1 MSRRGERTLVPTGR
15 GGAYVRCRPLMPYA
29 VGALALAALSVSS
42 IGCIFRFT
50 TGVPCPGCGMTR
62 AYAALLRGEVAAAF
76 AYHPL
81 FWTVPVAACLAWV
94 QGELSGR
101 IAVAAA
107 EDSPMPHRLRSAH
120 RLCLAALALLACAL
134 VVLWLVRLAD
144 PCDAGLLCSGTLPAG
159 VEADIIHL
167 SPPRWLLAGHWGQA
181 LFSRGKMAPAH
192 SPAVSTSHWE
202 GPAKMKENRITALT
216 NWVYNR
222 CTKLSEDTF
231 VEEHALE
238 GECGHDRR

>member
-1 MSRRGERTLVPTGR
+1 
-15 GGAYVRCRPLMPYA
+15 MPYA

-62 AYAALLRGEVAAAF
+62 AYTALLCGEAAAAL

-101 IAVAAA
+101 MAAA
-107 EDSPMPHRLRSAH
+107 AAAGRPVPPRLRVAH
-120 RLCLAALALLACAL
+120 RLCLAALALLLLAF

-144 PCDAGLLCSGTLPAG
+144 PRDAGLLFSGTPPAG

-167 SPPRWLLAGHWGQA
+167 SPPRWLLAGH
-181 LFSRGKMAPAH
+181 
-192 SPAVSTSHWE
+192 
-202 GPAKMKENRITALT
+202 
-216 NWVYNR
+216 
-222 CTKLSEDTF
+222 
-231 VEEHALE
+231 
-238 GECGHDRR
+238 

>member
-1 MSRRGERTLVPTGR
+1 MSGQGALSTRFAGR
-15 GGAYVRCRPLMPYA
+15 GGAHTRCRGLA
-29 VGALALAALSVSS
+29 SCAAGALVLAVLSISG

-62 AYAALLRGEVAAAF
+62 AYAALLRGDVAAAF

-120 RLCLAALALLACAL
+120 RLCLAALALFACAL
-134 VVLWLVRLAD
+134 VVLWLVRLTD
-144 PCDAGLLCSGTLPAG
+144 PCDAGLLCSGAPPAG

-167 SPPRWLLAGHWGQA
+167 SPPRWLPAG
-181 LFSRGKMAPAH
+181 
-192 SPAVSTSHWE
+192 
-202 GPAKMKENRITALT
+202 N
-216 NWVYNR
+216 
-222 CTKLSEDTF
+222 
-231 VEEHALE
+231 
-238 GECGHDRR
+238 